1 MKKSRKIILAV
12 IALAIILMSFVG
24 GQVYINVPLD
34 ENKNVT
40 DDTRIQAIVP
50 TVNYL
55 KEKGAKIVLM
65 AHLGRPK
72 GEKNPEFTLAPVAKY
87 MSKVEGHGTAEVANW
102 NFKVNEKEEQLQA
115 ISLNST
121 INNKTVSNNKIA
133 PGTQGSFQIKLD
145 ATGAEVG
152 IDYIVRFENE
162 SNKPTNLKFKYEN
175 KEYKS
180 LTELQNDLTGTIN
193 ANDAEKTKIITID
206 WVWPYETGTT
216 AEQILAN
223 DKIDTQNAKSIRN
236 YTFNIVVTGTQVNPN
251 QN

>member
-1 MKKSRKIILAV
+1 MLLKKSRKIILAV

-24 GQVYINVPLD
+24 GQVY
-34 ENKNVT
+34 
-40 DDTRIQAIVP
+40 
-50 TVNYL
+50 
-55 KEKGAKIVLM
+55 
-65 AHLGRPK
+65 
-72 GEKNPEFTLAPVAKY
+72 AKY

-251 QN
+251 QNYKKWVKSKLQKQKIVKRKKIKK

>member
-1 MKKSRKIILAV
+1 
-12 IALAIILMSFVG
+12 
-24 GQVYINVPLD
+24 
-34 ENKNVT
+34 
-40 DDTRIQAIVP
+40 
-50 TVNYL
+50 
-55 KEKGAKIVLM
+55 
-65 AHLGRPK
+65 
-72 GEKNPEFTLAPVAKY
+72 

-180 LTELQNDLTGTIN
+180 LTELQNNLTGTIN
-193 ANDAEKTKIITID
+193 ANDGEKTKVITID
-206 WVWPYETGTT
+206 WIWPYETGTT

-236 YTFNIVVTGTQVNPN
+236 YTFNIIVTGTQVNPN

>member
-1 MKKSRKIILAV
+1 MLTFSYFKILFKKVHSEPKQKIPKIKNKIKRRSA
-12 IALAIILMSFVG
+12 VG
-24 GQVYINVPLD
+24 GQVY
-34 ENKNVT
+34 
-40 DDTRIQAIVP
+40 
-50 TVNYL
+50 
-55 KEKGAKIVLM
+55 
-65 AHLGRPK
+65 
-72 GEKNPEFTLAPVAKY
+72 AKY
-87 MSKVEGHGTAEVANW
+87 MSKVEGHGTAVVANW

-236 YTFNIVVTGTQVNPN
+236 YTFNIIVTGTQVNPN

>member
-24 GQVYINVPLD
+24 GQVY
-34 ENKNVT
+34 
-40 DDTRIQAIVP
+40 
-50 TVNYL
+50 
-55 KEKGAKIVLM
+55 
-65 AHLGRPK
+65 
-72 GEKNPEFTLAPVAKY
+72 AKY

-152 IDYIVRFENE
+152 KDYIVRFENE